1 MFNTN
6 KYLIHYFNLIEK
18 RRKTPAIGP
27 VIECHHII
35 PKCLGGNNK
44 KENLVFLTARE
55 HYIAHRFLVKMT
67 SEISQKKMIH
77 ALWGMSN
84 RVKNNDKHNYI
95 TSRSYE
101 SARLL
106 YMKIAGL
113 STRGKTYEEIYG
125 EEKANKLKKL
135 RGETTSKNRKGKTWE
150 QIFGKEKASLMK
162 DKLSRRSRAANIGK
176 VLSTETKNKI
186 SISSLGKEYQK
197 ISCPICFSKI
207 GSNNIKKHIKSKH

>member
-6 KYLIHYFNLIEK
+6 KYLIHYLNLIEK
-18 RRKTPAIGP
+18 RRKNPATGS
-27 VIECHHII
+27 VVECHHVI

-55 HYIAHRFLVKMT
+55 HYIAHRFLVKIT
-67 SEISQKKMIH
+67 SEIFHKKMIY

-84 RVKNNDKHNYI
+84 WRKNNEKHNYM

-101 SARLL
+101 SARSL
-106 YMKIAGL
+106 YMKIAGV
-113 STRGKTYEEIYG
+113 STRGKTYEELYG
-125 EEKANKLKKL
+125 KEKANKLKKL
-135 RGETTSKNRKGKTWE
+135 RGKTTSKNRKGKTWE

-162 DKLSRRSRAANIGK
+162 DKLSLRSKANIGK

-186 SISSLGKEYQK
+186 SVSSTGKEYEK

-207 GSNNIKKHIKSKH
+207 GSNNIKQHIKSKH